1 MSESYEQI
9 FERFTNRAMPIVYR
23 ANAEIQ
29 AFKDRDPRD
38 DLDME
43 QEMLA
48 RQDEYMTQVWPRID
62 EEWADAASDLMQDV
76 VRLRSELEKKA
87 YGDEKA
93 DRADLIQLAN
103 APEEQLNV
111 LLDTGD
117 AKLKQA
123 VIDTARARGLRGVV
137 NKFVNSDPARQAAH
151 EQLVRIPTDEQLEAK
166 AKGYMPRKASRE
178 SLLPNADAQERARL
192 RRRGVESTRSEF
204 FGRR

>member
-9 FERFTNRAMPIVYR
+9 FERFTTRALPIVER
-23 ANAEIQ
+23 HKAEIQ

-43 QEMLA
+43 QEMRA
-48 RQDEYMTQVWPRID
+48 REDEYMNRVFPAID
-62 EEWADAASDLMQDV
+62 QAWADAASDLMQDV
-76 VRLRSELEKKA
+76 VRHRGELEKEA

-93 DRADLIQLAN
+93 DRADLIQLAD
-103 APEEQLNV
+103 ASVERLEV

-166 AKGYMPRKASRE
+166 AKGYRRPKAARE
-178 SLLPNADAQERARL
+178 ALQPNADARERARL
-192 RRRGVESTRSEF
+192 RRQGQEQDRSAF
-204 FGRR
+204 FQRR